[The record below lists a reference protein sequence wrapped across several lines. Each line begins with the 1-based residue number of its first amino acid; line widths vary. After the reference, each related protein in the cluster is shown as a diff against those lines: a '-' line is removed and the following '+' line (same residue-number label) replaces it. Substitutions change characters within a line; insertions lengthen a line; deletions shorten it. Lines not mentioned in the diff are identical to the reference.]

1 MSSKAITEKKDSM
14 TAAPRWHVAR
24 EVAPSVMK
32 DDQPVVPRIIGGA
45 GLLLVVLGG
54 VPLASRLG
62 SSTRVFKALSDVMPA
77 GWAAFFAVLG
87 VGCLLYHAAMDA
99 EFQIRRAYMWKG
111 LAWLLLGVFL
121 SILPAKGSEGQW
133 VFGAR
138 FVPFGLLGLTLGLLY
153 EMAFIRNE
161 TDVTVRDRITYVIG
175 GLGAVMAVGGLFF
188 GTIFRDFLLTYGL
201 LLILGGFFFLWVFI
215 GMRGVADRLGRLA
228 SLGVGYAGAA
238 AFVVAFARSVVLPWV
253 TGRQLEP
260 YTIPYGLVMM
270 TSGALYGTLG
280 LALLSDNGLVVL
292 TRRELSSLF
301 FSPIAYTVLFGFA
314 AIGGV
319 LFFKFTIGVLLDMT
333 PQGAFFATVQEPIVA
348 GYFEDVFLVICAIFV
363 VPVTTMRLLSEEQRT
378 GTLEMLL
385 TLPINE
391 TAVVLSK
398 FLAAFIFFMV
408 VWLPWAIYLA
418 ALRLMGGQPFD
429 YLPIFAFYIALAASG
444 AGFVA
449 MGVFCSSL
457 TKNQIGAAILS
468 FMGMLILTLFVMLP
482 RFARFYPNLA
492 ALGEHLSYYH
502 MWANAVSGNLTLRD
516 LLFHISAAVFWL
528 FLSVKV
534 LESRKWW

>member
-1 MSSKAITEKKDSM
+1 MSSKGITEKIDS
-14 TAAPRWHVAR
+14 TPAAPRWHVAR

-32 DDQPVVPRIIGGA
+32 DDLPVLPRIIGAA

-62 SSTRVFKALSDVMPA
+62 SSTRVFKVLSDVMPA
-77 GWAAFFAVLG
+77 GLAAFLAVLG
-87 VGCLLYHAAMDA
+87 VGCLLYHAAMDG

-111 LAWLLLGVFL
+111 LAWLLLGVIL
-121 SILPAKGSEGQW
+121 SIAPAKVGDDQW
-133 VFGAR
+133 VFGTR
-138 FVPFGLLGLTLGLLY
+138 FVPFGILGLVLGLLF

-161 TDVTVRDRITYVIG
+161 TELTVRDRITYVIG

-188 GTIFRDFLLTYGL
+188 GTIFRDFLLTYGWV
-201 LLILGGFFFLWVFI
+201 LILWGFFFLWAFI
-215 GMRGVADRLGRLA
+215 GLRGVADQVGRIA
-228 SLGVGYAGAA
+228 SFGVGIAGA
-238 AFVVAFARSVVLPWV
+238 VAFAIAFVRSAVLPWL
-253 TGRQLEP
+253 TGHQVDP
-260 YTIPYGLVMM
+260 YAIPYGLVMM
-270 TSGALYGTLG
+270 TLSGLYGVLG

-292 TRRELSSLF
+292 TRRELASLF
-301 FSPIAYTVLFGFA
+301 FSPIAYTVMFGFV
-314 AIGGV
+314 AIGGL
-319 LFFKFTIGVLLDMT
+319 LFWKFTTSVLLDIT

-363 VPVTTMRLLSEEQRT
+363 VPVTTMRLLSEEKRT
-378 GTLEMLL
+378 GTMEMLM
-385 TLPINE
+385 TVPINE
-391 TAVVLSK
+391 TVVVLSK

-408 VWLPWAIYLA
+408 VWLPWALYLV
-418 ALRLMGGQPFD
+418 ALRWLGGQPFD
-429 YLPIFAFYIALAASG
+429 YLPILAFYIALAASG

-457 TKNQIGAAILS
+457 TKNQIAAAILC

-502 MWANAVSGNLTLRD
+502 LWANAVSGNLTLRD
-516 LLFHISAAVFWL
+516 LLFHLSAAVFWL
-528 FLSVKV
+528 FLTVKV
-534 LESRKWW
+534 LEARKWW